1 MKPMFVVVASS
12 LLLLAGCGQESP
24 ESLSQRAEET
34 YREAQYSKTITAYE
48 RLLTVNGE
56 SPVTYNNLALAAYQ
70 AQDYSY
76 AIKMAEKALALG
88 PDTETTDLC
97 YEILGMV
104 AEKEKDYPRA
114 ATYYRKVLGSPNTAL
129 RVRVHSRLAK
139 IYAEQ
144 NHYDAALALLLNAQE
159 MNPMDAVTLYNLG
172 MLCKHEAMNLRQ
184 SALDWFRQAE
194 RMLPEGSEKRKDASN
209 QVRRLEAYLTSL
221 KQLPALS
228 GNAATC
234 ANFLKEMQNEI
245 KRKNF
250 KSAESLA
257 RKAMTADPS
266 SYEAALELARICKK
280 NKRNSESLKA
290 YDTAIALRPNATE
303 PRYEAAQIAF
313 DTKQYKA
320 AADYLRPAL
329 VANPKSRAQA
339 DLMGRIHFYQR
350 QKVNAKIWYER
361 ALRLTP
367 KADEKYRSWV
377 QQLPEA

>member
-1 MKPMFVVVASS
+1 
-12 LLLLAGCGQESP
+12 
-24 ESLSQRAEET
+24 
-34 YREAQYSKTITAYE
+34 
-48 RLLTVNGE
+48 
-56 SPVTYNNLALAAYQ
+56 
-70 AQDYSY
+70 
-76 AIKMAEKALALG
+76 
-88 PDTETTDLC
+88 
-97 YEILGMV
+97 
-104 AEKEKDYPRA
+104 
-114 ATYYRKVLGSPNTAL
+114 
-129 RVRVHSRLAK
+129 
-139 IYAEQ
+139 
-144 NHYDAALALLLNAQE
+144 
-159 MNPMDAVTLYNLG
+159 
-172 MLCKHEAMNLRQ
+172 
-184 SALDWFRQAE
+184 LDWFRQAE